1 MSEWDIDDNDHDN
14 DMMTFSFNH
23 DEVRIKITKV
33 MARQFVL
40 SKQNKKILE
49 TKLDYHVFKLQV
61 FFGI

>member
-1 MSEWDIDDNDHDN
+1 
-14 DMMTFSFNH
+14 
-23 DEVRIKITKV
+23 

-49 TKLDYHVFKLQV
+49 TKLDYYVFKLQV